1 MTAMKFNASDVQG
14 AWMVDP
20 APHVDARGRFMR
32 AWCETEFAQ
41 QGVRFS
47 PVQSNLVYSRLK
59 GTLRGLHYQLA
70 PSLEAKLV
78 RCTRG
83 AVFDLALDLRRDS
96 PTYLRWFGTRL
107 SAEDGRMLLVPE
119 GCAHG
124 CQSLEDDTEI
134 LYMASAHYA
143 PSDARGVRHD
153 DPAFAIKWPLAVSS
167 ISDPD
172 RNWPLWQSS

>member
-1 MTAMKFNASDVQG
+1 MTAMQFKPTEVQG
-14 AWMVDP
+14 AWVIGP
-20 APHVDARGRFMR
+20 SPHTDARGRFMR
-32 AWCETEFAQ
+32 AWCEREFAE
-41 QGVRFS
+41 QGVAFA

-59 GTLRGLHYQLA
+59 GTVRGLHYQVA

-83 AVFDLALDLRRDS
+83 AVFDVALDLRPDS
-96 PTYLRWFGTRL
+96 PNYRCWFGIRL
-107 SAEDGRMLLVPE
+107 TPENGLMLLVPE

-153 DPAFAIKWPLAVSS
+153 DPAFAITWPLPVSS
-167 ISDPD
+167 ISEQD
-172 RNWPLWQSS
+172 RSWPLWSSN